1 MVAEAERAA
10 DAASSPAEGEARTV
24 DALTDDAL
32 TDDAAADRS
41 AAADPASDADP
52 ANDAD
57 RSGDVDPEAAADE
70 PAATGWG
77 RIDWYA
83 CGALVVLALALVALH
98 VRAYPT
104 LSPIDELQHVD
115 YTIKAGNFD
124 VPRQGE
130 RLGQEA
136 MSEAACRG
144 IDAPEYLPPPCG
156 LDSYDPEAFPER
168 GFNTAASQL
177 PAYYTV
183 TGVTSRVI
191 TAVLPIDSQVTSARL
206 VGGLWLGAALAL
218 MWYLLALF
226 SVPRLQRVVVSALTM
241 ATPLVLFHSATV
253 NADALL
259 LLTGGL
265 AFLATVKFEQGRLRW
280 WWLIAVYVALILVE
294 PTNLLSTGLGA
305 AYLTARLSFRSEETI
320 ARRVAP
326 IGALALLALARV
338 ELADRLRDALYPGIP
353 KPPGEPSTRPSNV
366 VRQVTEVDLDRVLSQ
381 LPRVFTPINNTYL
394 PPPLRTAFDVNLV
407 QLTNW
412 LVIGLIFAAAL
423 VYVAEQRTAWLARLS
438 VVAMLAAGPLYTF
451 YYAYFG
457 NVDFPAPGRFGL
469 PLLPFVLVMVATA
482 MRTRASLVVSGVLGA
497 AVFTTTSYLLLTA

>member
-1 MVAEAERAA
+1 MPA
-10 DAASSPAEGEARTV
+10 DGTV
-24 DALTDDAL
+24 PPDDAPDA
-32 TDDAAADRS
+32 DDAGTGDEVS
-41 AAADPASDADP
+41 VDEVSDDEV
-52 ANDAD
+52 
-57 RSGDVDPEAAADE
+57 SGDEVSDDE
-70 PAATGWG
+70 VSETGWD

-83 CGALVVLALALVALH
+83 CAALVVLALTLVALH

-130 RLGQEA
+130 RLGYEA

-177 PAYYTV
+177 PAYYTL
-183 TGVTSRVI
+183 TGVASRVI

-206 VGGLWLGAALAL
+206 VGGLWLGGALAL

-226 SVPRLQRVVVSALTM
+226 SVPRLQRAVISVLTM

-280 WWLIAVYVALILVE
+280 WWLVATYVALIFVE
-294 PTNLLSTGLGA
+294 PTNLLATGLGA
-305 AYLTARLSFRSEETI
+305 VYLTAPVSLRSDQTI

-326 IGALALLALARV
+326 IGALAVVTLARV
-338 ELADRLRDALYPGIP
+338 EIADRLRDALYPGIP
-353 KPPGEPSTRPSNV
+353 KPPGGSTRPSNV
-366 VRQVTEVDLDRVLSQ
+366 VRQVDGVDLDRVLSQ
-381 LPRVFTPINNTYL
+381 LPRVFTPVGNTYL
-394 PPPLRTAFDVNLV
+394 PPPLRTAFDVNLI

-412 LVIGLIFAAAL
+412 LLIGLIFAAAL
-423 VYVAEQRTAWLARLS
+423 VYVARQRTAWLARLS
-438 VVAMLAAGPLYTF
+438 ILAMLAAGPLYTF
-451 YYAYFG
+451 YYAYFN

-469 PLLPFVLVMVATA
+469 PLLPFVMVLAATA

-497 AVFTTTSYLLLTA
+497 TVFTTTSYLLLTA